1 MDILSQVKSSSL
13 EFYRPYFI
21 ILPSM
26 LHTLE
31 SDLKKAEQH
40 LHDEFAKLQ
49 VGRANPA
56 IVESITVL
64 AYGSVQPL
72 RNVASI
78 STLDAQTIS
87 IQPWDKS
94 VLRDISKAINDA
106 NIGLNPQDNGESVL
120 IRIPALTEERR
131 RDLAKI
137 SKRLAE
143 EGKVAVRNIRQDYLK
158 RIKAQDESVG
168 EDMVKQQENELQKKI
183 DEAIIMID
191 KMAKHKE
198 EEIMKI

>member
-1 MDILSQVKSSSL
+1 
-13 EFYRPYFI
+13 
-21 ILPSM
+21 M
-26 LHTLE
+26 LHTL
-31 SDLKKAEQH
+31 SADLERAEQH

-56 IVESITVL
+56 IVESITVM
-64 AYGSVQPL
+64 AYGSIQPL
-72 RNVASI
+72 RNVASV

-87 IQPWDKS
+87 IQPWDKA

-137 SKRLAE
+137 AKKLAE
-143 EGKVAVRNIRQDYLK
+143 DGKVAIRNIRQDYLK
-158 RIKAQDESVG
+158 KIKNQDESVG
-168 EDMVKQQENELQKKI
+168 EDIVKSQEKDLQKSI
-183 DEAIIMID
+183 DEAIILVD

>member
-1 MDILSQVKSSSL
+1 
-13 EFYRPYFI
+13 
-21 ILPSM
+21 M
-26 LHTLE
+26 LHTLK
-31 SDLKKAEQH
+31 SDLDKAEQH

-56 IVESITVL
+56 IVESITVM
-64 AYGSVQPL
+64 AYGSAQPL
-72 RNVASI
+72 RNVASVG
-78 STLDAQTIS
+78 TLDAQTIS

-137 SKRLAE
+137 AKRLSE
-143 EGKVAVRNIRQDYLK
+143 DGKVAVRNVRQDYLK
-158 RIKAQDESVG
+158 KIKNQDESVG
-168 EDMVKQQENELQKKI
+168 EDIVKQQEKDLQKSI
-183 DEAIIMID
+183 DEAIVLID
-191 KMAKHKE
+191 KMTKHKE

>member
-1 MDILSQVKSSSL
+1 
-13 EFYRPYFI
+13 
-21 ILPSM
+21 M
-26 LHTLE
+26 LHTVS
-31 SDLKKAEQH
+31 SDLEKAEQH

-56 IVESITVL
+56 IVESITVM

-72 RNVASI
+72 RNVASV

-87 IQPWDKS
+87 IQPWDRS

-131 RDLAKI
+131 RDLVKIAK
-137 SKRLAE
+137 KLAE
-143 EGKVAVRNIRQDYLK
+143 DWKVGVRNIRQDYLK
-158 RIKAQDESVG
+158 KIKNQDESVG
-168 EDMVKQQENELQKKI
+168 EDVVKQQEKDLQKYV
-183 DEAIIMID
+183 DEAIVLIE
-191 KMAKHKE
+191 KMLKHKE

>member
-1 MDILSQVKSSSL
+1 
-13 EFYRPYFI
+13 
-21 ILPSM
+21 M

-31 SDLKKAEQH
+31 SDLQKAEQH

-56 IVESITVL
+56 IVESITVMV
-64 AYGSVQPL
+64 YGSVQPL
-72 RNVASI
+72 RNVASV

-87 IQPWDKS
+87 IQPWDKA

-120 IRIPALTEERR
+120 VRIPALTEERR

-137 SKRLAE
+137 AKRLAE
-143 EGKVAVRNIRQDYLK
+143 EGKVAVRNVRQDYLK
-158 RIKAQDESVG
+158 RIKNQDDSVG
-168 EDMVKQQENELQKKI
+168 EDTVKQQENELQKKI
-183 DEAIIMID
+183 DEAIVMID

>member
-1 MDILSQVKSSSL
+1 
-13 EFYRPYFI
+13 
-21 ILPSM
+21 M

-31 SDLKKAEQH
+31 ADLKKAEQH

-56 IVESITVL
+56 IVEGIMVMV
-64 AYGSVQPL
+64 YGSAQPL
-72 RNVASI
+72 RNVASVG
-78 STLDAQTIS
+78 TLDAQTIS
-87 IQPWDKS
+87 IQPWDRS

-131 RDLAKI
+131 RDLVKIAK
-137 SKRLAE
+137 KLAE
-143 EGKVAVRNIRQDYLK
+143 DGKVAIRNIRQDYLK
-158 RIKAQDESVG
+158 KIKGQDESVG
-168 EDMVKQQENELQKKI
+168 EDIVKQQEKDLQKNI
-183 DEAIIMID
+183 DEAIVLID
-191 KMAKHKE
+191 KMLKHKE

>member
-1 MDILSQVKSSSL
+1 
-13 EFYRPYFI
+13 
-21 ILPSM
+21 M
-26 LHTLE
+26 LHTLS
-31 SDLKKAEQH
+31 SDLEKAEQH

-56 IVESITVL
+56 IVEGIMVMV
-64 AYGSVQPL
+64 YGSAQPL
-72 RNVASI
+72 RNVASVG
-78 STLDAQTIS
+78 TLDAQTIS

-131 RDLAKI
+131 RDLVKIAKKL
-137 SKRLAE
+137 SE
-143 EGKVAVRNIRQDYLK
+143 DGKVVVRNIRQDYLK
-158 RIKAQDESVG
+158 KIKNQDESVW
-168 EDMVKQQENELQKKI
+168 EDTIKQQEKDLQKSI
-183 DEAIIMID
+183 DEAIALVD
-191 KMAKHKE
+191 KMTKHKE